1 MVNIWFI
8 AGGALAAAAAAL
20 VFRKRRG
27 DRPDPSSGA
36 VGPVSEEWLA
46 NARGQADQSW

>member
-8 AGGALAAAAAAL
+8 AGGAFAALAAALLA
-20 VFRKRRG
+20 VRRRNHR
-27 DRPDPSSGA
+27 RPESSGA

-46 NARGQADQSW
+46 NARGQADQGW

>member
-20 VFRKRRG
+20 LFRKRRS
-27 DRPDPSSGA
+27 DRPDPSSSA